1 MPMNYFLNIISQSAY
16 RDEEAPGLNLNWYN
30 TKQNPVP
37 ALDDALKAGELET
50 DPEKANEYYRTANGI
65 IADDVAWLA
74 LTNDKLPRF
83 WRPMSMAS
91 CTQSTSTTTCPR
103 FGSVNSFAD
112 RFRRAAKSLGPSDF
126 LPTGGIRGMVAFII
140 RRTLA
145 AILVLF
151 GVSILI
157 FTLVKITPGDPAR
170 AQLPASATPDQIHAL
185 QHAMGLDR
193 PLPGQYISWLSN
205 ALHGDLGLSYQHRI
219 SAISLVKERFS
230 NTLILAG
237 SALTV
242 AVLIGVTIGVVA
254 GTRPNSFVDRF
265 LTLLAV
271 AAASVPTYW
280 LGIVLL
286 IVFSL
291 KLQWF
296 PATGMYNPREE
307 PSLPDLLRHLVLPT
321 ITTAAVPTAIIAR
334 MVRSSVQETMTLDH
348 VRTARAKGLSERTV
362 VTRHALRNALPT
374 FVTIIALQAGYL
386 MGGSLIAEIVF
397 TWPGIGLQV
406 YTAVGARDIP
416 IIMSVTLLVA
426 VIFVT
431 LNFLADLVQAIADPR
446 IRLA

>member
-1 MPMNYFLNIISQSAY
+1 
-16 RDEEAPGLNLNWYN
+16 
-30 TKQNPVP
+30 
-37 ALDDALKAGELET
+37 
-50 DPEKANEYYRTANGI
+50 
-65 IADDVAWLA
+65 
-74 LTNDKLPRF
+74 
-83 WRPMSMAS
+83 
-91 CTQSTSTTTCPR
+91 
-103 FGSVNSFAD
+103 
-112 RFRRAAKSLGPSDF
+112 
-126 LPTGGIRGMVAFII
+126 MVAFII

-145 AILVLF
+145 ALLVLF

-170 AQLPASATPDQIHAL
+170 AQLPATATPDQIRAL

-193 PLPGQYISWLSN
+193 PLPGQYITWLTN
-205 ALHGDLGLSYQHRI
+205 ALQGDLGLSYQHRI
-219 SAISLVKERFS
+219 SAISLVRERFG

-242 AVLIGVTIGVVA
+242 AVLFGVTIGVIA

-286 IVFSL
+286 IIFSL
-291 KLQWF
+291 KLHWF
-296 PATGMYNPREE
+296 PATGMYNARVE
-307 PSLPDLLRHLVLPT
+307 PTLPDLLRHLVLPT

-348 VRTARAKGLSERTV
+348 VRTARAKGLSERAV

-397 TWPGIGLQV
+397 SWPGIGLQV

-426 VIFVT
+426 VIFVS